1 MSYFEFEG
9 KKIFYSESGSGRP
22 LLLLHGNTASSKM
35 FEHIVG
41 EYTDDFKVITLD
53 FAGHGR
59 SDRLDE
65 FPADLWFYEAQQVI
79 AFLHEKNYTGVDI
92 IGCSGGAIVAINV
105 ALEAP
110 DIIGRVI
117 ADSFAGESASEAF
130 TALLLADREKAK
142 ANPPARGFYEYM
154 HGFDWEQI
162 VDNDT
167 SAITRH
173 QKEIGSFFHKPLNT
187 LKAEILLTGSQK
199 DRFMYSISDNY
210 YEKAYGEMLE
220 GIPDGRMHLFEN
232 GDHPAMLSNFGEFLQ
247 LSKEFL
253 L

>member
-53 FAGHGR
+53 FAVHGR

-142 ANPPARGFYEYM
+142 ANPLP
-154 HGFDWEQI
+154 
-162 VDNDT
+162 
-167 SAITRH
+167 
-173 QKEIGSFFHKPLNT
+173 
-187 LKAEILLTGSQK
+187 
-199 DRFMYSISDNY
+199 
-210 YEKAYGEMLE
+210 
-220 GIPDGRMHLFEN
+220 
-232 GDHPAMLSNFGEFLQ
+232 
-247 LSKEFL
+247 
-253 L
+253 